1 MVEPEAIQPEVI
13 AEKATQAPQ
22 ALSTFNFNSNALR
35 VVELEG
41 EPWFVTKDV
50 CQTLGIK
57 PTTSGSY
64 AHHLRKL
71 EAHEKLTLTKKVVL
85 KTTQAGLFD
94 GCAPSVSLINE
105 SGLYE
110 MVLKSRKSQAS
121 AFRRWVTQEVLPS
134 IRKTGAYVMG
144 QAPTAETGSTDL
156 MKQQLALLS
165 GVLDKPKS
173 GLILTTFIKSVS
185 Y

>member
-41 EPWFVTKDV
+41 EPWFVARDV
-50 CQTLGIK
+50 CQALGLK
-57 PTTSGSY
+57 
-64 AHHLRKL
+64 AHNDAYTHVLKSLKASDRRSVKKSDNSTFKL
-71 EAHEKLTLTKKVVL
+71 ELFTG
-85 KTTQAGLFD
+85 TTYRL
-94 GCAPSVSLINE
+94 SLISE
-105 SGLYE
+105 SGLYA
-110 MVLKSRKSQAS
+110 LTIKA
-121 AFRRWVTQEVLPS
+121 RRRNPAIIKFQDWVTQEVLPS

-173 GLILTTFIKSVS
+173 GLILTTFIASVS